1 MIDSDFNTFNTEI
14 KQKQKE
20 TKTDTKDKR
29 KTLVV
34 FMLLLIGQTMC
45 ILNTLINNFTLQ
57 TFKIQYPLLYYGGFY
72 CIFFIVWICIN
83 RKITEPKRYYY
94 LIIIL
99 ETQSFFFDYL
109 ANYSYTSQFDSIIN
123 KKEENNTLSNVTNSL
138 NLNNIFIF
146 TSNDNN
152 STNIDEK
159 FINSYPAY
167 IYFPI
172 QFFLTLII
180 FLFFIRKNYYL
191 QKKHYFS
198 LFLGMISVFLFS
210 YFYITN
216 YFQDS
221 LLTFNKFKIGSKVK
235 VIIFSFISNILLSL
249 SYIFQEYFFKSGKEI
264 YEFFPYKAF
273 LSMLILAFESFC
285 VGEFQFIN
293 KQIISNKDIIT
304 NFIYFCFINGIYL
317 SVIPFLIKHITSIIL
332 VINYINYLFYYYMI
346 YLTKNN
352 FIEKYGLLLIFGLI
366 FNLLSFYIFVKFK
379 IKKSYQNLKEEVERS
394 SIGSLLYNSDKYDI
408 NKADNVGTTNVEMNL
423 QISNNPL
430 GTYSDDNN
438 SNKIYS

>member
-14 KQKQKE
+14 QQKQNKAVINA
-20 TKTDTKDKR
+20 KDER

-72 CIFFIVWICIN
+72 FLFFVVWMCIN

-109 ANYSYTSQFDSIIN
+109 ANFSYTSQFDVIKN
-123 KKEENNTLSNVTNSL
+123 KKDEDKLLQNTTNPYNNEIFISEYNNTLDK
-138 NLNNIFIF
+138 
-146 TSNDNN
+146 DN
-152 STNIDEK
+152 K

-172 QFFLTLII
+172 QFIVTLLI
-180 FLFFIRKNYYL
+180 FLLFIRKNYYL
-191 QKKHYFS
+191 QKKHYIS
-198 LFLGMISVFLFS
+198 LFFGIISVFLFS

-216 YFQDS
+216 YFKDS
-221 LLTFNKFKIGSKVK
+221 LLTFNEFKTGSKVK
-235 VIIFSFISNILLSL
+235 VIIFSLISNILLSL

-285 VGEFQFIN
+285 VGEFKFIN
-293 KQIISNKDIIT
+293 RNILSNNDIII
-304 NFIYFCFINGIYL
+304 NFIYFCLINGIYL

-332 VINYINYLFYYYMI
+332 VTNYINYLFYYYMI
-346 YLTKNN
+346 YLSKNN
-352 FIEKYGLLLIFGLI
+352 FIEKYGLLLILGLI
-366 FNLLSFYIFVKFK
+366 FNLFSFYIFVKYK
-379 IKKSYQNLKEEVERS
+379 IKKSYQNLKEEVEKS

-408 NKADNVGTTNVEMNL
+408 NKAETTGTTNVEMNL

-430 GTYSDDNN
+430 GNSVENN
-438 SNKIYS
+438 NN